1 MVEWMRKNDPP
12 VRLTYKMVLNGASA
26 PRNYLFLVLDP
37 AAEGKKKKKHN
48 ILTSVIVI
56 ILWCRTG
63 SIVAMGSEIEFC
75 TYTSNANNIMTLEY
89 F

>member
-1 MVEWMRKNDPP
+1 MVEWMRKDDPP

-26 PRNYLFLVLDP
+26 PRNYLFLVLDTT
-37 AAEGKKKKKHN
+37 
-48 ILTSVIVI
+48 L
-56 ILWCRTG
+56 LTG

-89 F
+89 FDTL